1 MPPQRPGSIARLTEA
16 LSRRQGLLR
25 VLRNSGWLMGEQL
38 LRLLVGF
45 FLGVWTARHLGPA
58 DFGLLSYALSY
69 TTIFGVVAMLGLNRI
84 LVRELVSAQGDAERV
99 AGLMSTAFALR
110 SAAGLVVYGLAV
122 AMAWMGDSP
131 ALLLIV
137 LMAAGCIVNASDSV
151 DLYFQSRSESRKAA
165 AARLVAF
172 AVSSGLRIWLLL
184 DKAPV
189 SAFAALAL
197 LEFVLIALALQWTY
211 HRQALRLRWRQVRA
225 EHARALLGES
235 APEILAALGGILF
248 MRLDQ
253 VLLQHLVGPAEVGT
267 FAVAARLTELW
278 YFIPVAIV
286 ASAFPRIVAL
296 RETDPALYLRRIEQL
311 TTVLIAL
318 AYAFVLLV
326 GLLVAPGLTWL
337 FGPAYA
343 ASAPVLLIQVWCGVF
358 LVLAQTSGA
367 WIMAERRARMNLYR
381 SLLGLAVNLVADLL
395 LIPRQGAVG
404 AAWGALLAFVC
415 AYFLFDFFSASMR
428 PMGWLKLRALL
439 ILPAWRRLR
448 APVAPA

>member
-1 MPPQRPGSIARLTEA
+1 MN
-16 LSRRQGLLR
+16 RRQGVLR

-38 LRLLVGF
+38 VRLLVGF

-84 LVRELVSAQGDAERV
+84 LVRELVAAEGDAERV

-110 SAAGLVVYGLAV
+110 SAAGLAVYGLAV
-122 AMAWMGDSP
+122 VVAWAGESP

-137 LMAAGCIVNASDSV
+137 LMAAGFIVNASDSV

-165 AARLVAF
+165 GARLVAF
-172 AVSSGLRIWLLL
+172 ALSSGLRVWLLL
-184 DKAPV
+184 DGAPV
-189 SAFAALAL
+189 TAFAALAL
-197 LEFVLIALALQWTY
+197 LEFLLIAAALQWTY
-211 HRQALRLRWRQVRA
+211 ARQGLRLRWQQVRLV
-225 EHARALLGES
+225 HARALLGES

-296 RETDPALYLRRIEQL
+296 READAALYLRRIEQL
-311 TTVLIAL
+311 TTLLIAL

-326 GLLVAPGLTWL
+326 TLLVAPWLTLL

-381 SLLGLAVNLVADLL
+381 SLLGLVVNLAADLL
-395 LIPRQGAVG
+395 LIPRYG
-404 AAWGALLAFVC
+404 AAGAACGALLAFVS
-415 AYFLFDFFSASMR
+415 AYFLFDFFSAQMR

-439 ILPAWRRLR
+439 IIPALRHLRR
-448 APVAPA
+448 ASAAA